1 MLLKIK
7 YLVSVIQSKNY
18 NTKINETEK
27 NITDHNHDKYIT
39 TPEFNNLTSKKLVN
53 KTDFDG
59 KLKNVNKKITS
70 NKTKHILIENELKK
84 LQTFNSSLFLG
95 QRYFNNH
102 GTQLYVIFQPM

>member
-1 MLLKIK
+1 M
-7 YLVSVIQSKNY
+7 
-18 NTKINETEK
+18 
-27 NITDHNHDKYIT
+27 
-39 TPEFNNLTSKKLVN
+39 
-53 KTDFDG
+53 
-59 KLKNVNKKITS
+59 NKKITS